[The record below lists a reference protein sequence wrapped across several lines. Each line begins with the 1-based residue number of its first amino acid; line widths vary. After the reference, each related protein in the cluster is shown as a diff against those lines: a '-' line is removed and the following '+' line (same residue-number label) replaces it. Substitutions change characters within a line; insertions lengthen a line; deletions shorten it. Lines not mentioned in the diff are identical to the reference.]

1 MQGST
6 WARGRPPA
14 PSVPGQGLPP
24 LGPLPSSPRLS
35 SPLAALASPSPSSA
49 PPPCGLPNAL
59 SPAELLP
66 PLCTGVHTLQTLS
79 EGLSNAEALTDPNV
93 HQPQP
98 GEGCSRSPAGPSI
111 HPPATGPSKG
121 WVSWAARE
129 QPGRWGTRGG
139 GWRSSG
145 SKPATSQPRMNEC
158 VFPSQ
163 HLAQGH
169 SECPR
174 RLQKDLGFP
183 QSSPTGG
190 QGSRWEHPCLHLL
203 SPTSAARWWEAD
215 SHLVPGLRF
224 IVVKPTSIKIMRERL
239 GPAVLCA
246 VPAHHPHVCREG
258 QLGEARDSSQRAPRL
273 LFKSDFL
280 SGRNKFLETHMPIRE
295 TW

>member
-163 HLAQGH
+163 HLARGH

-190 QGSRWEHPCLHLL
+190 RSRLPVGTPLPAPPQPHLRRPLVGGGL
-203 SPTSAARWWEAD
+203 SPGPRSQIHSRQTHKHQNNEGTARTSRPLCSSGSPPACLQRRTAR
-215 SHLVPGLRF
+215 
-224 IVVKPTSIKIMRERL
+224 
-239 GPAVLCA
+239 
-246 VPAHHPHVCREG
+246 
-258 QLGEARDSSQRAPRL
+258 
-273 LFKSDFL
+273 
-280 SGRNKFLETHMPIRE
+280 
-295 TW
+295 